1 MSDTRV
7 DSLPAGFEA
16 GAGLGTA
23 GPPRPVIQI
32 VPLKGLPIV
41 AVVIGF
47 LVASIGFNWEWGLDF
62 NHVAG
67 GGLWTGID
75 LFVGLV
81 VGPILGRLSIPA
93 RAEFSAK
100 FMPKMVLVM
109 PTLVAMTLASG
120 FQLALNLGNLK
131 ASNPNH
137 AWLMVSFIV
146 VGVMAVIAL
155 GILEPANI
163 RDAQAQAGRR
173 GDREADEA
181 FHLHRR
187 HHRPDA
193 DRNARHHDPGG
204 LPMSVSNPEA
214 PAGVTSQPRFAP
226 VAELGAAAL
235 VLVVAGGIYMASYA
249 PRRPP
254 LTVPICLAAASGVLL
269 AVNVVMLMRTRELAW
284 DKFFLVGR
292 WTLLSYVIAAG
303 LIEFAFVRDHTRGG
317 PLVVLTAMLVL
328 FAVNVPLI
336 ISFTVARF
344 QSARSDAT

>member
-1 MSDTRV
+1 MTDTRV

-47 LVASIGFNWEWGLDF
+47 LAASIGFNWEWGLDF

-93 RAEFSAK
+93 RAEFSAR

-163 RDAQAQAGRR
+163 AVLFEMRKP
-173 GDREADEA
+173 
-181 FHLHRR
+181 
-187 HHRPDA
+187 RPDGEVIGRLMKRFIYTA
-193 DRNARHHDPGG
+193 GITG
-204 LPMSVSNPEA
+204 LMQIATLVIM
-214 PAGVTSQPRFAP
+214 TR
-226 VAELGAAAL
+226 VA
-235 VLVVAGGIYMASYA
+235 S
-249 PRRPP
+249 R
-254 LTVPICLAAASGVLL
+254 
-269 AVNVVMLMRTRELAW
+269 
-284 DKFFLVGR
+284 
-292 WTLLSYVIAAG
+292 
-303 LIEFAFVRDHTRGG
+303 
-317 PLVVLTAMLVL
+317 
-328 FAVNVPLI
+328 
-336 ISFTVARF
+336 
-344 QSARSDAT
+344 